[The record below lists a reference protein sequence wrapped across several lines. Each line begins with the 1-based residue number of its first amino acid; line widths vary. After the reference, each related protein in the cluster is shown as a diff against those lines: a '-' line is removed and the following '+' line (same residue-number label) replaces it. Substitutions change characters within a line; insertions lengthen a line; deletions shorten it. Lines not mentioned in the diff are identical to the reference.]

1 MNGSSAGAVIP
12 HEYDHLTGLLSFAR
26 FREEVERIIAGGYA
40 KSYAMV
46 YSDFENFKYYN
57 QKYGYSMGDEL
68 LKEFANDIIGTMQN
82 TEDVYFSRV
91 VSDQFLLFMPYEW
104 STADVDKRVQRLN
117 DEFVRQQHKRVP
129 DAKLRIRTGIYRMT
143 SECVSASAAID
154 AANFARKQVRDHT
167 DKSVI
172 IYSDEMGARQTFENE
187 MVDGMDTALRE
198 GQFCIYLQPKFSLEN
213 TEILGAEALIRWH
226 REDGE
231 ILTPDMFVPL
241 YEANG
246 RIIELDYY
254 VMEEVASF
262 LARMKEMGRR
272 LHPFYMP
279 RMRGR

>member
-1 MNGSSAGAVIP
+1 M
-12 HEYDHLTGLLSFAR
+12 
-26 FREEVERIIAGGYA
+26 ERIIAGGYA

-143 SECVSASAAID
+143 SE
-154 AANFARKQVRDHT
+154 
-167 DKSVI
+167 SVGC
-172 IYSDEMGARQTFENE
+172 Y
-187 MVDGMDTALRE
+187 
-198 GQFCIYLQPKFSLEN
+198 
-213 TEILGAEALIRWH
+213 
-226 REDGE
+226 
-231 ILTPDMFVPL
+231 
-241 YEANG
+241 
-246 RIIELDYY
+246 
-254 VMEEVASF
+254 
-262 LARMKEMGRR
+262 
-272 LHPFYMP
+272 
-279 RMRGR
+279 